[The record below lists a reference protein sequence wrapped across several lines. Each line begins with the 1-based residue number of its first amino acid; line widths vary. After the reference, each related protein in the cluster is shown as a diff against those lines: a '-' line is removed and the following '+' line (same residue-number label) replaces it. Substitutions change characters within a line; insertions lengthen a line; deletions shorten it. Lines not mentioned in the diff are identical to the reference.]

1 MPDTGRAGAAEREPR
16 ARFAHAGRA
25 RAGTCKAVYVGL
37 CLLEMLAAGVD
48 AREETAQPPSRH
60 HKSPTTRQQPT
71 KPTNQQGQ
79 VAQLGSW
86 VLGNLPR
93 DAKPSLRPLSKDPQQ
108 RPSAKT
114 LSKDPQ
120 QRPSA
125 KTLSKDPQ
133 QRPSLRPLR
142 LQDPLQDPPSLA
154 LSLGLNKPPPG
165 NRPTLRSNRVARHH
179 P

>member
-60 HKSPTTRQQPT
+60 HQSPTTRQQPT

-93 DAKPSLRPLSKDPQQ
+93 DAKPSLRPLCKDPQQ

-114 LSKDPQ
+114 L
-120 QRPSA
+120 
-125 KTLSKDPQ
+125 
-133 QRPSLRPLR
+133 RPSLSPLR

-154 LSLGLNKPPPG
+154 PSLGLNKPPPG

>member
-114 LSKDPQ
+114 LSKDPHSD
-120 QRPSA
+120 PSVC
-125 KTLSKDPQ
+125 KTLCKTLLRS
-133 QRPSLRPLR
+133 PSR
-142 LQDPLQDPPSLA
+142 SG
-154 LSLGLNKPPPG
+154 STSPPPG